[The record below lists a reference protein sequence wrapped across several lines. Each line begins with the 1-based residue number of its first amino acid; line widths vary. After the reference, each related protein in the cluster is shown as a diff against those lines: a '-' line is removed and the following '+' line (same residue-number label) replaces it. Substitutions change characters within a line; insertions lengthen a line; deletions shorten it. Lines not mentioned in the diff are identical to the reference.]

1 MLRQIRIQLKTRTL
15 LPTTS
20 ANRYIHHDLNTS
32 LYYDIPNIIFIL
44 KSLIDIILL
53 TTSDSLEK

>member
-1 MLRQIRIQLKTRTL
+1 MLRQTRIQLKTRTL
-15 LPTTS
+15 LATTS
-20 ANRYIHHDLNTS
+20 ANRKIHHDLNTS

-53 TTSDSLEK
+53 QVIA